1 MRYLD
6 TPVTIVDDG
15 TDRSLSIKFAEP
27 SAGDTEVIS
36 GVLFR
41 TSHDTSEEIQAKFDP
56 TTGCLNLEIPN
67 NLINYTGYAKIV
79 VPKSSFLSEPITVK
93 FDVYSPKDEDGA
105 DRGYTGAD
113 KYLFVRD
120 FHTNGEIYVEVGSDV
135 VNTDFLRSVIDKVI
149 ANTGLTGKDGVEIDT
164 VALKNDILNRVIKSI
179 DTAKIQNDVL
189 TAVNA
194 KVDAIKEEQSKSVQ
208 NQDAKIQAVESKVAG
223 IDVDT
228 IKTNILSEFTTKTEQ
243 IKAEIINAVDI
254 PQLKLDLTGLVET
267 KFTAERQTIVDSVTS
282 AINTKLQ
289 SEEFIN
295 PIVQRAIAGVDTH
308 GYADTV
314 KTELNAKIEEN
325 TTGISGINTKLEG
338 IEQKLSASISDAIL
352 KTLKDTLTSQDI
364 TTILKKDDAYVT
376 TIWNDIKT
384 AGKLDEYLK
393 SSDLRVDEDID
404 GNRVLYKG
412 PNQLI
417 SVRAD
422 IPTGSEISVIR
433 TNIDN
438 LSKRTKNTEDEII
451 NLKSQGV
458 GTGGTATLPE
468 DVVRSDDFS
477 TERDAD
483 GSTLLKVK
491 DQVVVGIPKSINTA
505 EWDNFKYYVTTNTTA
520 INSMTSDINQLKQ
533 STGTP
538 GPQGEQGIQG
548 PPGPPGPK
556 GDRGETGERGPK
568 GEDGQPGPVGP
579 AGPAGPPGEAATI
592 DTTNFATKPELNQVK
607 GDLTGLQSQVSDVDG
622 RVTTLENKPAPTVE
636 IPSEYKKL
644 NDLYAIFP
652 TYENLVTQMT
662 TNIKN
667 QHLALG
673 IDAVVDDKLRNGG
686 DPFVTTSRMTEAIK
700 AVNGGSGS
708 GTTIVAGN
716 DVDTVFGD
724 NYPYDGDNITTL
736 KNIPIGSVYVD
747 RLRKN
752 GALKWIKTQL
762 YAENADRGQARN
774 CWRVLY
780 GDTGNVKLPM
790 TGSPLNGAVLTFR
803 RINSTV
809 ELTWGGLSW
818 GWFGIKR
825 RGAAGYADHPSDRN
839 KFVTIIPQGGLKE
852 GFIPTG
858 SKLGNMTNDK
868 GVPYGTFY
876 VGGITDSRQVRLQFL
891 NDVPTDRDIGDIRFT
906 TMTYTTDDPW
916 PDQITR

>member
-41 TSHDTSEEIQAKFDP
+41 TSHDTSEEIQAKFEP

-79 VPKSSFLSEPITVK
+79 VPKSSFLYEPITVK

-105 DRGYTGAD
+105 DRGYTGTD

-120 FHTNGEIYVEVGSDV
+120 FHTNGDIYVEVGSDV

-179 DTAKIQNDVL
+179 DTNKIQNDVL
-189 TAVNA
+189 TAVTA

-295 PIVQRAIAGVDTH
+295 PIVQRAVAGVDTH

-338 IEQKLSASISDAIL
+338 IEQKLSASISEAIL
-352 KTLKDTLTSQDI
+352 KTLKDTLTSEDI

-376 TIWNDIKT
+376 TIWNDIVT
-384 AGKLDEYLK
+384 AGKMTPYVKNQSLYATFTDNA
-393 SSDLRVDEDID
+393 S
-404 GNRVLYKG
+404 VLYNG
-412 PNQLI
+412 NVELI
-417 SVRAD
+417 RVPGN
-422 IPTGSEISVIR
+422 IPTNSEVTTLRESLIQQADVLAKQAESIK
-433 TNIDN
+433 T
-438 LSKRTKNTEDEII
+438 
-451 NLKSQGV
+451 LKES
-458 GTGGTATLPE
+458 GTGGPGTPGPKGETGERGPKGE
-468 DVVRSDDFS
+468 D
-477 TERDAD
+477 
-483 GSTLLKVK
+483 G
-491 DQVVVGIPKSINTA
+491 Q
-505 EWDNFKYYVTTNTTA
+505 
-520 INSMTSDINQLKQ
+520 
-533 STGTP
+533 P

-556 GDRGETGERGPK
+556 GETGERGPK

-622 RVTTLENKPAPTVE
+622 RVTTLENKTAPTVE

-673 IDAVVDDKLRNGG
+673 IDAVVDDKLHNGG
-686 DPFVTTSRMTEAIK
+686 DPFVTTSRMTEAIN

-752 GALKWIKTQL
+752 GALKWIKTRM
-762 YAENADRGQARN
+762 YAENADRNQARN
-774 CWRVLY
+774 CWQVLF

-790 TGSPLNGAVLTFR
+790 TGSLLNGAVLTFR

>member
-27 SAGDTEVIS
+27 GAGDTEVIS

-41 TSHDTSEEIQAKFDP
+41 TSHDTSEEIQAKFEP

-120 FHTNGEIYVEVGSDV
+120 FHTNGDIYVEVGSDV

-179 DTAKIQNDVL
+179 DTNKIQNDVL
-189 TAVNA
+189 TAVTA

-208 NQDAKIQAVESKVAG
+208 NQDSKIQAVESKVAG

-314 KTELNAKIEEN
+314 KTELTAKIEEN

-338 IEQKLSASISDAIL
+338 IEQKLSASISEAIL
-352 KTLKDTLTSQDI
+352 KILKDTLTSQDI
-364 TTILKKDDAYVT
+364 TTILKKDDTYVT
-376 TIWNDIKT
+376 TIWNDIVT
-384 AGKLDEYLK
+384 AGKMTPYVKNQSLYATFTDNA
-393 SSDLRVDEDID
+393 S
-404 GNRVLYKG
+404 VLYNG
-412 PNQLI
+412 DVELI
-417 SVRAD
+417 RVPGN
-422 IPTGSEISVIR
+422 IPTNSEVTTLRESLIQQADVLAKQAESI
-433 TNIDN
+433 
-438 LSKRTKNTEDEII
+438 KA
-451 NLKSQGV
+451 LKES
-458 GTGGTATLPE
+458 GTGGP
-468 DVVRSDDFS
+468 
-477 TERDAD
+477 
-483 GSTLLKVK
+483 
-491 DQVVVGIPKSINTA
+491 
-505 EWDNFKYYVTTNTTA
+505 
-520 INSMTSDINQLKQ
+520 
-533 STGTP
+533 GTP
-538 GPQGEQGIQG
+538 GP
-548 PPGPPGPK
+548 K
-556 GDRGETGERGPK
+556 GETGERGPK

-607 GDLTGLQSQVSDVDG
+607 SDLTGLQSQVSDVDG

-686 DPFVTTSRMTEAIK
+686 DPFVTRSSMTEAIK
-700 AVNGGSGS
+700 AVNGGSGG

-716 DVDTVFGD
+716 DVDTVFG
-724 NYPYDGDNITTL
+724 NGYPYDGDNINTL
-736 KNIPIGSVYVD
+736 KNIAIGSVYVD

-752 GALKWIKTQL
+752 GALKWIKTQM
-762 YAENADRGQARN
+762 YAENANRDQAKS
-774 CWRVLY
+774 CWRVLF

-803 RINSTV
+803 RVNSTV

-876 VGGITDSRQVRLQFL
+876 VGGVTDSRQVRLQFL

>member
-27 SAGDTEVIS
+27 SLGDTEVVS

-41 TSHDTSEEIQAKFDP
+41 TSHDTSEEIQAKWEP

-67 NLINYTGYAKIV
+67 NLINYSGYAKIV
-79 VPKSSFLSEPITVK
+79 VPKSSFLSDSITIK

-120 FHTNGEIYVEVGSDV
+120 FHTNGDIYVEVGSDV

-149 ANTGLTGKDGVEIDT
+149 AKSGLTGTDGVEIDT
-164 VALKNDILNRVIKSI
+164 VALKNDIFNRVTKSI
-179 DTAKIQNDVL
+179 DINKIQNDVL
-189 TAVNA
+189 TAVTA
-194 KVDAIKEEQSKSVQ
+194 KVDAIKEEQSKSLQ
-208 NQDAKIQAVESKVAG
+208 NQDTKIQAVESKVAG

-228 IKTNILSEFTTKTEQ
+228 IKTQILSDFNTKTEQ

-254 PQLKLDLTGLVET
+254 PQLKLDLTNLVNS
-267 KFTAERQTIVDSVTS
+267 KFTEGKQDIVDSVTS

-289 SEEFIN
+289 SDEFIN
-295 PIVQRAIAGVDTH
+295 PIVQRAVAGVDTH

-314 KTELNAKIEEN
+314 KTELSAKIEEN

-338 IEQKLSASISDAIL
+338 IEQKLSASISEAIL
-352 KTLKDTLTSQDI
+352 KTLKDALTSQDI

-376 TIWNDIKT
+376 TIWDDIVT
-384 AGKLDEYLK
+384 AGKLDKYVK
-393 SSDLRVDEDID
+393 DTDLRIVEDID
-404 GNRVLYKG
+404 G
-412 PNQLI
+412 
-417 SVRAD
+417 
-422 IPTGSEISVIR
+422 
-433 TNIDN
+433 
-438 LSKRTKNTEDEII
+438 
-451 NLKSQGV
+451 
-458 GTGGTATLPE
+458 GGTLYNG
-468 DVVRSDDFS
+468 DNVLF
-477 TERDAD
+477 
-483 GSTLLKVK
+483 K
-491 DQVVVGIPKSINTA
+491 IPKEGPSIS
-505 EWDNFKYYVTTNTTA
+505 EVKQLRDQTNNLVSIVNILENRPA
-520 INSMTSDINQLKQ
+520 GSGE
-533 STGTP
+533 GTP

-556 GDRGETGERGPK
+556 GDKGETGERGPK
-568 GEDGQPGPVGP
+568 GEDGQPGPIGP
-579 AGPAGPPGEAATI
+579 QGPPGESATI

-607 GDLTGLQSQVSDVDG
+607 SDLTGLQSQVGDVNG

-673 IDAVVDDKLRNGG
+673 IDAVVDEKLRNSG

-716 DVDTVFGD
+716 DVDTVFGV

-752 GALKWIKTQL
+752 GALKWIKTQM
-762 YAENADRGQARN
+762 YAENADRNQARN

-780 GDTGNVKLPM
+780 GDTGAVKMPM
-790 TGSPLNGAVLTFR
+790 TGSPINGAVLIFR
-803 RINSTV
+803 RVNSTV

-825 RGAAGYADHPSDRN
+825 RGAAGYADHQSDRN

-876 VGGITDSRQVRLQFL
+876 VGGVTDSRQVRLQFL
-891 NDVPTDRDIGDIRFT
+891 NDVPTDRDIVDIRFT

>member
-41 TSHDTSEEIQAKFDP
+41 TSHDTSEEIQAKFEP

-179 DTAKIQNDVL
+179 DTNNIQNDVL
-189 TAVNA
+189 TAVTA
-194 KVDAIKEEQSKSVQ
+194 KVDAIKEEQSKSMQ

-254 PQLKLDLTGLVET
+254 PQLKLDLTGLVNS
-267 KFTAERQTIVDSVTS
+267 KFTEERQTIVDSVTS

-295 PIVQRAIAGVDTH
+295 PIVQRAVAGVDTH

-338 IEQKLSASISDAIL
+338 IEQKLSASISEAIL
-352 KTLKDTLTSQDI
+352 KTLKDTLTSEDI
-364 TTILKKDDAYVT
+364 TTILKKDDTYVT
-376 TIWNDIKT
+376 TIWNDIVT
-384 AGKLDEYLK
+384 AGKMNPYVKNVSLYATFTDNA
-393 SSDLRVDEDID
+393 S
-404 GNRVLYKG
+404 VLY
-412 PNQLI
+412 NDDVELI
-417 SVRAD
+417 RVPGN
-422 IPTGSEISVIR
+422 IPTNSEVNSLRESLIQQADVLAKQAESIK
-433 TNIDN
+433 T
-438 LSKRTKNTEDEII
+438 
-451 NLKSQGV
+451 LKES
-458 GTGGTATLPE
+458 GTGGPGTPGPKGE
-468 DVVRSDDFS
+468 D
-477 TERDAD
+477 
-483 GSTLLKVK
+483 G
-491 DQVVVGIPKSINTA
+491 Q
-505 EWDNFKYYVTTNTTA
+505 
-520 INSMTSDINQLKQ
+520 
-533 STGTP
+533 P

-556 GDRGETGERGPK
+556 GDKGETGERGPK

-607 GDLTGLQSQVSDVDG
+607 SDLTGLQSQVSDVDG
-622 RVTTLENKPAPTVE
+622 RVTALENKPAPTVE

-686 DPFVTTSRMTEAIK
+686 DPFVTRSSMTEAIK
-700 AVNGGSGS
+700 AVNGGSGG

-716 DVDTVFGD
+716 DVDTVFGND
-724 NYPYDGDNITTL
+724 YPYDGDNITTL
-736 KNIPIGSVYVD
+736 KDIPIGSVYVD

-752 GALKWIKTQL
+752 GALKWIKTQM
-762 YAENADRGQARN
+762 YAENADRNQARN

-790 TGSPLNGAVLTFR
+790 TGSPLNGAILTFR

-825 RGAAGYADHPSDRN
+825 RGSAGYADHPSDRN

-876 VGGITDSRQVRLQFL
+876 VGGVTDSRQVRLQFL

>member
-15 TDRSLSIKFAEP
+15 TDRSLSIKFAEQ

-41 TSHDTSEEIQAKFDP
+41 TSHDTSEEIQAKFEP

-120 FHTNGEIYVEVGSDV
+120 FHTNGDIYVEVGSDV

-149 ANTGLTGKDGVEIDT
+149 AKSGLTGKDGVEIDT

-179 DTAKIQNDVL
+179 DTNKIQNDVL
-189 TAVNA
+189 TAVTA

-208 NQDAKIQAVESKVAG
+208 NQDTKIQAVESKVAG

-314 KTELNAKIEEN
+314 KTELNTKIAEN

-338 IEQKLSASISDAIL
+338 IEQKLSASISEAIL
-352 KTLKDTLTSQDI
+352 KTLKDTLTSEDI

-376 TIWNDIKT
+376 TIWNDIVT
-384 AGKLDEYLK
+384 AGKMNPYVKNQSLYATFTDDA
-393 SSDLRVDEDID
+393 S
-404 GNRVLYKG
+404 VLYNG
-412 PNQLI
+412 DVELI
-417 SVRAD
+417 RVPGN
-422 IPTGSEISVIR
+422 IPTNSEV
-433 TNIDN
+433 
-438 LSKRTKNTEDEII
+438 TKLRESLIQQADVLAKQAESINT
-451 NLKSQGV
+451 LKES
-458 GTGGTATLPE
+458 GTGGPGTPGPKGETGERGPKGE
-468 DVVRSDDFS
+468 DGQPGPQG
-477 TERDAD
+477 E
-483 GSTLLKVK
+483 
-491 DQVVVGIPKSINTA
+491 QGIQGP
-505 EWDNFKYYVTTNTTA
+505 
-520 INSMTSDINQLKQ
+520 
-533 STGTP
+533 P

-556 GDRGETGERGPK
+556 GEDGERGPK

-686 DPFVTTSRMTEAIK
+686 DPFVTRSSMTEAIK
-700 AVNGGSGS
+700 AVNGGSGG

-716 DVDTVFGD
+716 DVDTVFGND
-724 NYPYDGDNITTL
+724 YPYDGDNITTL
-736 KNIPIGSVYVD
+736 KDIPIGSVYVD

-752 GALKWIKTQL
+752 GALKWIKTQM
-762 YAENADRGQARN
+762 YAENADRNQARN

-790 TGSPLNGAVLTFR
+790 TGSPLNGAILTFR

-825 RGAAGYADHPSDRN
+825 KGAAGYADHPSDRN

-876 VGGITDSRQVRLQFL
+876 VGGVTDSRQVRLQFL

>member
-41 TSHDTSEEIQAKFDP
+41 TSHDTSEEIQAKFEP

-120 FHTNGEIYVEVGSDV
+120 FHTNGDIYVEVGSDV

-149 ANTGLTGKDGVEIDT
+149 AKSGLTGKDGVEIDT

-189 TAVNA
+189 TAVTA
-194 KVDAIKEEQSKSVQ
+194 KVDAIKEEQSKSMQ
-208 NQDAKIQAVESKVAG
+208 NQDTKIQAVESKVAG

-314 KTELNAKIEEN
+314 KTELNVKIAEN

-338 IEQKLSASISDAIL
+338 IEQKLSASISDAIM

-364 TTILKKDDAYVT
+364 TTILKKDDTYVT

-384 AGKLDEYLK
+384 AGKLDEFIK
-393 SSDLRVDEDID
+393 DTELRMVDDID
-404 GNRVLYKG
+404 GGGTLYNGANMLLKLPAPG
-412 PNQLI
+412 PSISEVNQLR
-417 SVRAD
+417 SSLEALNGKVGTAEL
-422 IPTGSEISVIR
+422 EI
-433 TNIDN
+433 
-438 LSKRTKNTEDEII
+438 KEI
-451 NLKSQGV
+451 KSR
-458 GTGGTATLPE
+458 GTGGSGTPGPKGE
-468 DVVRSDDFS
+468 D
-477 TERDAD
+477 
-483 GSTLLKVK
+483 G
-491 DQVVVGIPKSINTA
+491 Q
-505 EWDNFKYYVTTNTTA
+505 
-520 INSMTSDINQLKQ
+520 
-533 STGTP
+533 P

-556 GDRGETGERGPK
+556 GDKGETGERGPK

-607 GDLTGLQSQVSDVDG
+607 SDLTGLQSQVSDVDG
-622 RVTTLENKPAPTVE
+622 RVTTLENKPAPTVK

-724 NYPYDGDNITTL
+724 NYPYDGDNINTL

-752 GALKWIKTQL
+752 GALKWIKTQM
-762 YAENADRGQARN
+762 YAENANRDQARN

-876 VGGITDSRQVRLQFL
+876 VGGVTDSRQVRLQFL

>member
-41 TSHDTSEEIQAKFDP
+41 TSHDTSEEIQAKWEP

-67 NLINYTGYAKIV
+67 NLINYSGYAKIV
-79 VPKSSFLSEPITVK
+79 VPKSSFLSDSITIK

-120 FHTNGEIYVEVGSDV
+120 FHTNGDIYVEVGSDV

-149 ANTGLTGKDGVEIDT
+149 AKSGLTGTDGVEIDT

-179 DTAKIQNDVL
+179 DTNKIQNDVL
-189 TAVNA
+189 TAVTA
-194 KVDAIKEEQSKSVQ
+194 KVNAIKEEQSKSVQ
-208 NQDAKIQAVESKVAG
+208 NQDTKIQAVESKVAG

-314 KTELNAKIEEN
+314 KTELNAKIAEN

-338 IEQKLSASISDAIL
+338 IEQKLSASISEAIL

-376 TIWNDIKT
+376 TIWDDIVT
-384 AGKLDEYLK
+384 AGKMTPYVKNQSLYATFTDDA
-393 SSDLRVDEDID
+393 S
-404 GNRVLYKG
+404 VLYNG
-412 PNQLI
+412 NEELI
-417 SVRAD
+417 RVPGN
-422 IPTGSEISVIR
+422 IPTNSEVTTLRESLIQQADVLAKQAESI
-433 TNIDN
+433 
-438 LSKRTKNTEDEII
+438 KA
-451 NLKSQGV
+451 LKEN
-458 GTGGTATLPE
+458 GTGGPGTAGPKGETGERGPKGE
-468 DVVRSDDFS
+468 D
-477 TERDAD
+477 
-483 GSTLLKVK
+483 G
-491 DQVVVGIPKSINTA
+491 Q
-505 EWDNFKYYVTTNTTA
+505 
-520 INSMTSDINQLKQ
+520 
-533 STGTP
+533 P

-556 GDRGETGERGPK
+556 GDKGETGERGPK
-568 GEDGQPGPVGP
+568 GEDGQQGPVGP

-752 GALKWIKTQL
+752 GALKWIKTQM
-762 YAENADRGQARN
+762 YAENADRNQARN

-780 GDTGNVKLPM
+780 GDTGAVKMPM

-803 RINSTV
+803 RVNSTV

-825 RGAAGYADHPSDRN
+825 RGAAGYTDHPSDRN

-876 VGGITDSRQVRLQFL
+876 VGGVTDSRQVRLQFL

>member
-27 SAGDTEVIS
+27 SLGDTEVVS

-41 TSHDTSEEIQAKFDP
+41 TSHDTSEEIQAKWEP

-67 NLINYTGYAKIV
+67 NLINYSGYAKIV
-79 VPKSSFLSEPITVK
+79 VPKSSFLSDSITIK

-120 FHTNGEIYVEVGSDV
+120 FHTNGDIYVEVGSDV
-135 VNTDFLRSVIDKVI
+135 INTDFLRSVIDKVI
-149 ANTGLTGKDGVEIDT
+149 TKSGLTGTDGVEIDT
-164 VALKNDILNRVIKSI
+164 VALKNDIFNRVIKSI
-179 DTAKIQNDVL
+179 DTNKIQNDVL
-189 TAVNA
+189 TAVTA

-208 NQDAKIQAVESKVAG
+208 NQDAKIQAVESKVGG

-314 KTELNAKIEEN
+314 KTELSAKIEEN

-338 IEQKLSASISDAIL
+338 IEQKLSASISEAIL
-352 KTLKDTLTSQDI
+352 KTLKDQLTSQDI

-376 TIWNDIKT
+376 TIWNDIVT
-384 AGKLDEYLK
+384 AGKLGVYLK
-393 SSDLRVDEDID
+393 DSDLRVDEDID

-412 PNQLI
+412 HNELI
-417 SVRAD
+417 SVRVNTPTASEVSAIRND
-422 IPTGSEISVIR
+422 ISNLISR
-433 TNIDN
+433 TSNIEVKI
-438 LSKRTKNTEDEII
+438 SKIEQ
-451 NLKSQGV
+451 QGV
-458 GTGGTATLPE
+458 G
-468 DVVRSDDFS
+468 
-477 TERDAD
+477 
-483 GSTLLKVK
+483 
-491 DQVVVGIPKSINTA
+491 
-505 EWDNFKYYVTTNTTA
+505 
-520 INSMTSDINQLKQ
+520 
-533 STGTP
+533 
-538 GPQGEQGIQG
+538 GEGA
-548 PPGPPGPK
+548 PGPK
-556 GDRGETGERGPK
+556 GDKGETGERGPK

-579 AGPAGPPGEAATI
+579 QGPPGESATI

-607 GDLTGLQSQVSDVDG
+607 SDLTGLQSQVSDVNG

-673 IDAVVDDKLRNGG
+673 IDAVVDEKLRNGG

-708 GTTIVAGN
+708 GTTIVSGN

-747 RLRKN
+747 RLCKN
-752 GALKWIKTQL
+752 GALKWIKTQM
-762 YAENADRGQARN
+762 YAENADRNRARN

-780 GDTGNVKLPM
+780 GDTGAVKMPM
-790 TGSPLNGAVLTFR
+790 TDSPINGAVLTFR
-803 RINSTV
+803 RVNSIV

-825 RGAAGYADHPSDRN
+825 RGSAGYADHPSDRN

-876 VGGITDSRQVRLQFL
+876 VGGITDLRQVRLQFL

>member
-27 SAGDTEVIS
+27 GAGDTEVIS

-41 TSHDTSEEIQAKFDP
+41 TSHDTSEEIQAKFEP

-120 FHTNGEIYVEVGSDV
+120 FHTNGDIYVEVGSDV

-149 ANTGLTGKDGVEIDT
+149 AKSGLSDKDGVEIDT
-164 VALKNDILNRVIKSI
+164 VALKNDIFNRVIKSI
-179 DTAKIQNDVL
+179 DTAKIQSDVL
-189 TAVNA
+189 TAVTA
-194 KVDAIKEEQSKSVQ
+194 KIDKIQEEQSKSMQ
-208 NQDAKIQAVESKVAG
+208 NQDSKIQAVESKVAG

-282 AINTKLQ
+282 TINTKLQ

-314 KTELNAKIEEN
+314 KSELTTKIETNESN
-325 TTGISGINTKLEG
+325 IAGINTKLEG
-338 IEQKLSASISDAIL
+338 IERKLSASISEAIL
-352 KTLKDTLTSQDI
+352 KTLKDQLTSQDI
-364 TTILKKDDAYVT
+364 TTILKKDDSYVT
-376 TIWNDIKT
+376 TIWEDIKT
-384 AGKLDEYLK
+384 AGKLDEFVK
-393 SSDLRVDEDID
+393 DADFRVIDDID
-404 GNRVLYKG
+404 GGTTLYNGANVLLKLPAPG
-412 PNQLI
+412 PSVSEVNQLR
-417 SVRAD
+417 SSLGLLEGKVGTAKL
-422 IPTGSEISVIR
+422 EI
-433 TNIDN
+433 
-438 LSKRTKNTEDEII
+438 EEI
-451 NLKSQGV
+451 KKQGV
-458 GTGGTATLPE
+458 GGSGTPGPKGE
-468 DVVRSDDFS
+468 D
-477 TERDAD
+477 
-483 GSTLLKVK
+483 G
-491 DQVVVGIPKSINTA
+491 Q
-505 EWDNFKYYVTTNTTA
+505 
-520 INSMTSDINQLKQ
+520 
-533 STGTP
+533 P

-556 GDRGETGERGPK
+556 GDKGEPGERGPK

-579 AGPAGPPGEAATI
+579 AGPAGPPGESTTI

-607 GDLTGLQSQVSDVDG
+607 SDVAGIQSQVSDVDG
-622 RVTTLENKPAPTVE
+622 RVTTLENKPAPTLE

-736 KNIPIGSVYVD
+736 KDIPIGSVYVD

-752 GALKWIKTQL
+752 GALKWIKTQM
-762 YAENADRGQARN
+762 YAENADRNQARN
-774 CWRVLY
+774 CWSVLY
-780 GDTGNVKLPM
+780 GDTGAVKMPM

-803 RINSTV
+803 RVNSTV

-825 RGAAGYADHPSDRN
+825 RGSAGYADHPSDRN
-839 KFVTIIPQGGLKE
+839 KFVTIIPQGGLKD
-852 GFIPTG
+852 GFVPTG

-876 VGGITDSRQVRLQFL
+876 VGGVTDSRQVRLQFL

>member
-41 TSHDTSEEIQAKFDP
+41 TSHDTSEEIQAKFEP

-79 VPKSSFLSEPITVK
+79 VPKSSFLSEPIAVK

-164 VALKNDILNRVIKSI
+164 VALKNDIFNRVINSI
-179 DTAKIQNDVL
+179 DTNKIQNDVL
-189 TAVNA
+189 TAVTA

-208 NQDAKIQAVESKVAG
+208 NQDTKIQAVESKVAG

-295 PIVQRAIAGVDTH
+295 PIVQRSVAGVDTH

-314 KTELNAKIEEN
+314 KTELSAKIEEN
-325 TTGISGINTKLEG
+325 TTGISVINTKLEG
-338 IEQKLSASISDAIL
+338 IEQKLSASISEAIL

-376 TIWNDIKT
+376 TIWNDIVT
-384 AGKLDEYLK
+384 AGKLDVYLK
-393 SSDLRVDEDID
+393 DSDLRVDEDID

-412 PNQLI
+412 HNELI
-417 SVRAD
+417 SVKVNTPTASEVGAIRND
-422 IPTGSEISVIR
+422 IANLTSRTRNIEVKISKI
-433 TNIDN
+433 
-438 LSKRTKNTEDEII
+438 EQ
-451 NLKSQGV
+451 QGV
-458 GTGGTATLPE
+458 GGEGA
-468 DVVRSDDFS
+468 
-477 TERDAD
+477 
-483 GSTLLKVK
+483 
-491 DQVVVGIPKSINTA
+491 
-505 EWDNFKYYVTTNTTA
+505 
-520 INSMTSDINQLKQ
+520 
-533 STGTP
+533 P
-538 GPQGEQGIQG
+538 GPKGDKGEDGQPGPQGIQG
-548 PPGPPGPK
+548 PPGPK
-556 GDRGETGERGPK
+556 GDKGETGERGPK

-579 AGPAGPPGEAATI
+579 QGPPGESSTI

-607 GDLTGLQSQVSDVDG
+607 SDLTGLQSQVSDVNG

-673 IDAVVDDKLRNGG
+673 IDAVVDEKLRNGG
-686 DPFVTTSRMTEAIK
+686 DPFVTTSRITEAIK

-752 GALKWIKTQL
+752 GALKWIKTQM
-762 YAENADRGQARN
+762 YAENADRNQARN

-780 GDTGNVKLPM
+780 GDTGAVKMPM
-790 TGSPLNGAVLTFR
+790 TGSPINGAVLTFR
-803 RINSTV
+803 RVNFTV

-868 GVPYGTFY
+868 GIPYGTFY
-876 VGGITDSRQVRLQFL
+876 VGGVTDSRQVRLQFL

>member
-41 TSHDTSEEIQAKFDP
+41 TSHDTSDEIQAKFDP

-120 FHTNGEIYVEVGSDV
+120 FHTNGDIYVEVGSDV

-164 VALKNDILNRVIKSI
+164 VALKNDIFNRVIKSI
-179 DTAKIQNDVL
+179 DTNKIQNDVL
-189 TAVNA
+189 TAVTA

-338 IEQKLSASISDAIL
+338 IEQKLSASISEAIL
-352 KTLKDTLTSQDI
+352 KTLKDTLTSEDI

-376 TIWNDIKT
+376 TLWNDIKT
-384 AGKLDEYLK
+384 AGKLNDLLK
-393 SSDLRVDEDID
+393 DSDLRVDEDID

-412 PNQLI
+412 PNRLI
-417 SVRAD
+417 SVRTD
-422 IPTGSEISVIR
+422 TPTASEVNAIR
-433 TNIDN
+433 TSING
-438 LSKRTKNTEDEII
+438 LVSRARTIETTIKT
-451 NLKSQGV
+451 LKEQGV
-458 GTGGTATLPE
+458 GGSGTPGPKGE
-468 DVVRSDDFS
+468 D
-477 TERDAD
+477 
-483 GSTLLKVK
+483 G
-491 DQVVVGIPKSINTA
+491 Q
-505 EWDNFKYYVTTNTTA
+505 
-520 INSMTSDINQLKQ
+520 
-533 STGTP
+533 P

-724 NYPYDGDNITTL
+724 NYPYDGDNIATL
-736 KNIPIGSVYVD
+736 KDIPIGSVYVD

-752 GALKWIKTQL
+752 GALKWIKTQM
-762 YAENADRGQARN
+762 YAENANRDQAKS

-876 VGGITDSRQVRLQFL
+876 VGGVTDSRQVRLQFL

-916 PDQITR
+916 PDNIRF

>member
-149 ANTGLTGKDGVEIDT
+149 AKSGLTGKDGVEIDT

-179 DTAKIQNDVL
+179 DTNKIQNDVL
-189 TAVNA
+189 TAVTA

-208 NQDAKIQAVESKVAG
+208 NQDTKIQAIESKVAG

-282 AINTKLQ
+282 AINAKLQ

-314 KTELNAKIEEN
+314 KTELTAKIEEN

-338 IEQKLSASISDAIL
+338 IEQKLSASISEAIL

-364 TTILKKDDAYVT
+364 TTILKKDDSYVT

-384 AGKLDEYLK
+384 AGKLDDFLK
-393 SSDLRVDEDID
+393 NSDLRVDVDID
-404 GNRVLYKG
+404 GNRALYKG

-422 IPTGSEISVIR
+422 TPTASEVMIIRNDVTGLKSRTDGVESEIS
-433 TNIDN
+433 
-438 LSKRTKNTEDEII
+438 
-451 NLKSQGV
+451 NLKAN
-458 GTGGTATLPE
+458 GG
-468 DVVRSDDFS
+468 
-477 TERDAD
+477 
-483 GSTLLKVK
+483 GS
-491 DQVVVGIPKSINTA
+491 GA
-505 EWDNFKYYVTTNTTA
+505 
-520 INSMTSDINQLKQ
+520 
-533 STGTP
+533 P

-568 GEDGQPGPVGP
+568 GEDGQQGPVGP

-607 GDLTGLQSQVSDVDG
+607 SDLTGLQSQVSDVDG

-686 DPFVTTSRMTEAIK
+686 DPFVTRSSMTEAIK
-700 AVNGGSGS
+700 AVNGGSGG

-716 DVDTVFGD
+716 DVDTVFGND
-724 NYPYDGDNITTL
+724 YPYDGDNITTL
-736 KNIPIGSVYVD
+736 KDIPIGSVYVD

-752 GALKWIKTQL
+752 GALKWIKTQM
-762 YAENADRGQARN
+762 YTENADRNQAKN

-780 GDTGNVKLPM
+780 GDTENVKLPM

-825 RGAAGYADHPSDRN
+825 RGSAGYADHPSDRN

-876 VGGITDSRQVRLQFL
+876 VGGVTDSRQVRLQFL

-906 TMTYTTDDPW
+906 TMTYITNDPW

>member
-27 SAGDTEVIS
+27 SSGDTEVIS

-41 TSHDTSEEIQAKFDP
+41 TSHDTSEEIQAKFEP

-164 VALKNDILNRVIKSI
+164 VALKNDIFNRVIKSI
-179 DTAKIQNDVL
+179 DTNKIQNDVL
-189 TAVNA
+189 TAVTA

-289 SEEFIN
+289 SEEFID

-314 KTELNAKIEEN
+314 KTELTSKIEEN
-325 TTGISGINTKLEG
+325 TTGISGINAKLEG
-338 IEQKLSASISDAIL
+338 IEQKLSASISEAIL

-384 AGKLDEYLK
+384 AGKLDGFLK
-393 SSDLRVDEDID
+393 DSDLRVDEDID

-417 SVRAD
+417 SVRKD
-422 IPTGSEISVIR
+422 TPTASEISVIR
-433 TNIDN
+433 KDISTFTARVSSVEAMF
-438 LSKRTKNTEDEII
+438 SKIRSNAGTPGPKGETGERGPKGEDG
-451 NLKSQGV
+451 Q
-458 GTGGTATLPE
+458 
-468 DVVRSDDFS
+468 
-477 TERDAD
+477 
-483 GSTLLKVK
+483 
-491 DQVVVGIPKSINTA
+491 
-505 EWDNFKYYVTTNTTA
+505 
-520 INSMTSDINQLKQ
+520 
-533 STGTP
+533 P

-556 GDRGETGERGPK
+556 GDKGETGERGPK

-579 AGPAGPPGEAATI
+579 AGPAGPPGESATI

-607 GDLTGLQSQVSDVDG
+607 GDLTGLKSQVSDVDG

-686 DPFVTTSRMTEAIK
+686 DPFVTRSSMTEAIK
-700 AVNGGSGS
+700 AVNGGSGG

-716 DVDTVFGD
+716 DVDTVFGND
-724 NYPYDGDNITTL
+724 YPYDGDNITTL
-736 KNIPIGSVYVD
+736 KDIPIGSVYVD

-752 GALKWIKTQL
+752 GALKWIKTQM
-762 YAENADRGQARN
+762 YAENADRNQARN

-790 TGSPLNGAVLTFR
+790 TGSPLNGAILTFR

-868 GVPYGTFY
+868 GIPYGTFY

>member
-15 TDRSLSIKFAEP
+15 SDRSLSIKFAEP

-41 TSHDTSEEIQAKFDP
+41 TSHDTSEEIQAKFEP

-120 FHTNGEIYVEVGSDV
+120 FHTNGDIYVEVGSDV

-179 DTAKIQNDVL
+179 DTNKIQNDVL
-189 TAVNA
+189 TAVTA
-194 KVDAIKEEQSKSVQ
+194 KIDKIQEEQSKSMQ
-208 NQDAKIQAVESKVAG
+208 NQDSKIQAVESKVAG

-228 IKTNILSEFTTKTEQ
+228 IKTNILSEFNTKTEQ
-243 IKAEIINAVDI
+243 IKAEIVNAVDI
-254 PQLKLDLTGLVET
+254 PQLKLDLTALVNS
-267 KFTAERQTIVDSVTS
+267 KFTEEKQAIVDSVTS
-282 AINTKLQ
+282 TINEKLQ
-289 SEEFIN
+289 SNEFID

-314 KTELNAKIEEN
+314 KSELTTKIETNESN
-325 TTGISGINTKLEG
+325 IAGINTKLEG
-338 IEQKLSASISDAIL
+338 IEQKLSASISEAIL
-352 KTLKDTLTSQDI
+352 KTLKDQLTSQDI
-364 TTILKKDDAYVT
+364 TTILKKDDSYVT
-376 TIWNDIKT
+376 TIWEDIKT
-384 AGKLDEYLK
+384 AGKLDGFLK
-393 SSDLRVDEDID
+393 DSDLRVEEDID
-404 GNRVLYKG
+404 GNKVLYKG
-412 PNQLI
+412 HNQLI
-417 SVRAD
+417 SVRTD
-422 IPTGSEISVIR
+422 TPTASEVGVIR
-433 TNIDN
+433 NDVTG
-438 LSKRTKNTEDEII
+438 LQSRTASVESAIS
-451 NLKSQGV
+451 NLKAN
-458 GTGGTATLPE
+458 GG
-468 DVVRSDDFS
+468 
-477 TERDAD
+477 
-483 GSTLLKVK
+483 GS
-491 DQVVVGIPKSINTA
+491 
-505 EWDNFKYYVTTNTTA
+505 
-520 INSMTSDINQLKQ
+520 
-533 STGTP
+533 GTP

-556 GDRGETGERGPK
+556 GDKGEPGERGPK

-579 AGPAGPPGEAATI
+579 AGPAGPPGESPTI

-607 GDLTGLQSQVSDVDG
+607 SDITGLQSQVSDVDG

-652 TYENLVTQMT
+652 TYENLLTQMT

-700 AVNGGSGS
+700 AVNGGSGG

-716 DVDTVFGD
+716 DVDTVFG
-724 NYPYDGDNITTL
+724 NGYPYDGDNITTL
-736 KNIPIGSVYVD
+736 RNIPIGSVYVD

-752 GALKWIKTQL
+752 GALKWIKTQM
-762 YAENADRGQARN
+762 YAENADRNQARS
-774 CWRVLY
+774 CWGVLY

-858 SKLGNMTNDK
+858 SKLGSMTNDK

-876 VGGITDSRQVRLQFL
+876 VGGVADSRQVRLQFL

>member
-120 FHTNGEIYVEVGSDV
+120 FHTNGDIYVEVGSDV

-164 VALKNDILNRVIKSI
+164 VSLKNDILNRVIKSI
-179 DTAKIQNDVL
+179 DTNKIQNDVL
-189 TAVNA
+189 TAVTA

-338 IEQKLSASISDAIL
+338 IEQKLSASISEAIL

-364 TTILKKDDAYVT
+364 TTILKKDDTYVT

-384 AGKLDEYLK
+384 AGKLDNYLK
-393 SSDLRVDEDID
+393 NSDLRVDEDID
-404 GNRVLYKG
+404 GNKVLQVAGSAIVRLPKEGPSISEVNQIRESVHTITSRVETLEGRPADSGQGTPGPKG
-412 PNQLI
+412 
-417 SVRAD
+417 
-422 IPTGSEISVIR
+422 
-433 TNIDN
+433 
-438 LSKRTKNTEDEII
+438 EDG
-451 NLKSQGV
+451 Q
-458 GTGGTATLPE
+458 
-468 DVVRSDDFS
+468 
-477 TERDAD
+477 
-483 GSTLLKVK
+483 
-491 DQVVVGIPKSINTA
+491 
-505 EWDNFKYYVTTNTTA
+505 
-520 INSMTSDINQLKQ
+520 
-533 STGTP
+533 P

-548 PPGPPGPK
+548 PPGPPGPPGPK
-556 GDRGETGERGPK
+556 GDKGETGERGPK

-686 DPFVTTSRMTEAIK
+686 DPFVTRSSMTEAIK
-700 AVNGGSGS
+700 VVNGGSGG

-724 NYPYDGDNITTL
+724 GYPYDGDNINTL
-736 KNIPIGSVYVD
+736 KNIAIGSVYVD

-752 GALKWIKTQL
+752 GALKWIKTQM
-762 YAENADRGQARN
+762 YAENANRDQAKN

-916 PDQITR
+916 PDNIRF

>member
-15 TDRSLSIKFAEP
+15 TDRGLSIKFAEP

-41 TSHDTSEEIQAKFDP
+41 TSHDTSEEIQAKFEP

-120 FHTNGEIYVEVGSDV
+120 FHTNGDIYVEVGSDV

-179 DTAKIQNDVL
+179 DTNKIQNDVL
-189 TAVNA
+189 TAVTA
-194 KVDAIKEEQSKSVQ
+194 KVDAIKEEQSKSMQ
-208 NQDAKIQAVESKVAG
+208 NQDSKIQAVESKVAG

-228 IKTNILSEFTTKTEQ
+228 IKTNILSEFNTKTEQ
-243 IKAEIINAVDI
+243 IKAEIVNAVDI
-254 PQLKLDLTGLVET
+254 PQLKLDLTALVNT
-267 KFTAERQTIVDSVTS
+267 KFTEEKQAIVDSVTS

-289 SEEFIN
+289 SKEFIN

-314 KTELNAKIEEN
+314 KTELSAKIEEN
-325 TTGISGINTKLEG
+325 TSGISGINTKLEG
-338 IEQKLSASISDAIL
+338 IEQKLSASISEAIL
-352 KTLKDTLTSQDI
+352 KTLKDQLTSQDI
-364 TTILKKDDAYVT
+364 TTILKKDDSYVT
-376 TIWNDIKT
+376 TIWDDIKT
-384 AGKLDEYLK
+384 AGKLDGFLK
-393 SSDLRVDEDID
+393 DSDLRVDEDID
-404 GNRVLYKG
+404 GNKVLYKG
-412 PNQLI
+412 YNPLI
-417 SVRAD
+417 SVRTD
-422 IPTGSEISVIR
+422 TPTASEVGVIRTDVAGLKGRATNVESEIS
-433 TNIDN
+433 
-438 LSKRTKNTEDEII
+438 K
-451 NLKSQGV
+451 LKAQGV
-458 GTGGTATLPE
+458 GGSGTPGPKGE
-468 DVVRSDDFS
+468 D
-477 TERDAD
+477 
-483 GSTLLKVK
+483 G
-491 DQVVVGIPKSINTA
+491 Q
-505 EWDNFKYYVTTNTTA
+505 
-520 INSMTSDINQLKQ
+520 
-533 STGTP
+533 P

-556 GDRGETGERGPK
+556 GDKGETGERGPK

-579 AGPAGPPGEAATI
+579 QGPAGPPGESPTI

-736 KNIPIGSVYVD
+736 KDIPIGSVYVD

-752 GALKWIKTQL
+752 GALKWIKTQM
-762 YAENADRGQARN
+762 YAENADRNQARN

-780 GDTGNVKLPM
+780 GDTGAVKMPM

-803 RINSTV
+803 RVNSTV

-839 KFVTIIPQGGLKE
+839 KFVTIIPQGGLKD

-876 VGGITDSRQVRLQFL
+876 VGGVTDSRQVRLQFL

>member
-41 TSHDTSEEIQAKFDP
+41 TSHDTSEEIQAKFEP

-149 ANTGLTGKDGVEIDT
+149 AKSGLTGKDGVEIDT

-189 TAVNA
+189 KAVTA
-194 KVDAIKEEQSKSVQ
+194 KVDSIKEEQSKSVQ

-254 PQLKLDLTGLVET
+254 PQIKLDLTGLVET

-338 IEQKLSASISDAIL
+338 IEQKLSASISEVIL

-376 TIWNDIKT
+376 TIWNDIVT
-384 AGKLDEYLK
+384 AGKLEEYVK
-393 SSDLRVDEDID
+393 DTDLHIVEDID
-404 GNRVLYKG
+404 GGGSLHNGNNVLFRIPKEG
-412 PNQLI
+412 PSISEVNQLRD
-417 SVRAD
+417 SVNRLKTRA
-422 IPTGSEISVIR
+422 SELE
-433 TNIDN
+433 IDVN
-438 LSKRTKNTEDEII
+438 
-451 NLKSQGV
+451 NLKQS
-458 GTGGTATLPE
+458 GTGG
-468 DVVRSDDFS
+468 
-477 TERDAD
+477 
-483 GSTLLKVK
+483 
-491 DQVVVGIPKSINTA
+491 Q
-505 EWDNFKYYVTTNTTA
+505 
-520 INSMTSDINQLKQ
+520 
-533 STGTP
+533 GTP
-538 GPQGEQGIQG
+538 GP
-548 PPGPPGPK
+548 K
-556 GDRGETGERGPK
+556 GETGERGPK
-568 GEDGQPGPVGP
+568 GEDGQPGPQGIQGPPGPKGDKGETGERGPKGEDGQQGPVGP

-592 DTTNFATKPELNQVK
+592 DTTNFVTKPELNQVK
-607 GDLTGLQSQVSDVDG
+607 GDLTGLQSQVSDVDS

-716 DVDTVFGD
+716 DVDTVFGY
-724 NYPYDGDNITTL
+724 NYPYDGDNVTTL

-752 GALKWIKTQL
+752 GALKWIKTQM
-762 YAENADRGQARN
+762 YAENADRNQARN
-774 CWRVLY
+774 CWCVLY
-780 GDTGNVKLPM
+780 GDTGAVKMPM
-790 TGSPLNGAVLTFR
+790 TGSPLNGAELTFR
-803 RINSTV
+803 RVNSTV

-876 VGGITDSRQVRLQFL
+876 VGGVTDSRQVRLQFM

>member
-41 TSHDTSEEIQAKFDP
+41 TSHDTSEEIQAKFEP
-56 TTGCLNLEIPN
+56 TTGCLNLEISN

-120 FHTNGEIYVEVGSDV
+120 FHTNGDIYVEVGSDV

-149 ANTGLTGKDGVEIDT
+149 ANTGLSDKDGVEIDT

-189 TAVNA
+189 TAVTA
-194 KVDAIKEEQSKSVQ
+194 KIDKIQEEQSKSMQ
-208 NQDAKIQAVESKVAG
+208 NQDSKIQAVESKVAG

-243 IKAEIINAVDI
+243 IKAEIVNAVDI
-254 PQLKLDLTGLVET
+254 PQLKLDLTALVNS
-267 KFTAERQTIVDSVTS
+267 KFTEEKQAIVDSVTS
-282 AINTKLQ
+282 TINEKLQ
-289 SEEFIN
+289 SNEFID

-314 KTELNAKIEEN
+314 KMELNAKIEEN

-338 IEQKLSASISDAIL
+338 IEQKLSASISEAIL
-352 KTLKDTLTSQDI
+352 KTLKDQLTSQDI
-364 TTILKKDDAYVT
+364 TTILKKDDSYVT
-376 TIWNDIKT
+376 TIWEDIKT
-384 AGKLDEYLK
+384 AGKLDEFVK
-393 SSDLRVDEDID
+393 DVDLRVIDDID
-404 GNRVLYKG
+404 GGTTLYNGANVVLRLPAPG
-412 PNQLI
+412 PSISEVNQLRSTLGLLEGKI
-417 SVRAD
+417 GTANL
-422 IPTGSEISVIR
+422 EI
-433 TNIDN
+433 
-438 LSKRTKNTEDEII
+438 KEI
-451 NLKSQGV
+451 KKQGV
-458 GTGGTATLPE
+458 GGSGTPGPKGE
-468 DVVRSDDFS
+468 D
-477 TERDAD
+477 
-483 GSTLLKVK
+483 G
-491 DQVVVGIPKSINTA
+491 Q
-505 EWDNFKYYVTTNTTA
+505 
-520 INSMTSDINQLKQ
+520 
-533 STGTP
+533 P

-556 GDRGETGERGPK
+556 GDKGEPGERGPK

-579 AGPAGPPGEAATI
+579 AGPAGPPGESATI

-652 TYENLVTQMT
+652 TYENLLTQMT

-667 QHLALG
+667 QHLDLG

-700 AVNGGSGS
+700 AVNGGSGG

-724 NYPYDGDNITTL
+724 NYPYDGDNIATL

-752 GALKWIKTQL
+752 GALKWIKTQM
-762 YAENADRGQARN
+762 YAENADRNQARS
-774 CWRVLY
+774 CWGVLY

-839 KFVTIIPQGGLKE
+839 KFVTIIPQGGLKD

-876 VGGITDSRQVRLQFL
+876 VGGVSDSRQVRLQFL

>member
-27 SAGDTEVIS
+27 GAGDTEVIS

-41 TSHDTSEEIQAKFDP
+41 TSHDTSEEIQAKFEP

-120 FHTNGEIYVEVGSDV
+120 FHTNGDIYVEVGSDV

-149 ANTGLTGKDGVEIDT
+149 AKSGLSDKDGVEIDT
-164 VALKNDILNRVIKSI
+164 VALKNDIFNRVIKSI
-179 DTAKIQNDVL
+179 DTAKIQSDVL
-189 TAVNA
+189 TAVTA
-194 KVDAIKEEQSKSVQ
+194 KIDKIQEEQSKSVQ
-208 NQDAKIQAVESKVAG
+208 NQDSKIQAVESKVAG

-228 IKTNILSEFTTKTEQ
+228 IKTNILSEFNTKTEQ
-243 IKAEIINAVDI
+243 IKAEIVNAVDI

-314 KTELNAKIEEN
+314 KTELSAKIEEN

-338 IEQKLSASISDAIL
+338 IEQKLSASISEAIL
-352 KTLKDTLTSQDI
+352 KTLKDQLTSQDI
-364 TTILKKDDAYVT
+364 TTILKKDDSYVT
-376 TIWNDIKT
+376 TIWDDIKT
-384 AGKLDEYLK
+384 AGKLDEFVK
-393 SSDLRVDEDID
+393 DVDFRVIDDID
-404 GNRVLYKG
+404 GGTTLYNGANVVLRLPAPG
-412 PNQLI
+412 PSVSEVNQLRSTLGLLEGKI
-417 SVRAD
+417 GTAKL
-422 IPTGSEISVIR
+422 EI
-433 TNIDN
+433 
-438 LSKRTKNTEDEII
+438 EEI
-451 NLKSQGV
+451 KKQGV
-458 GTGGTATLPE
+458 GGSSTPGPKGE
-468 DVVRSDDFS
+468 D
-477 TERDAD
+477 
-483 GSTLLKVK
+483 G
-491 DQVVVGIPKSINTA
+491 Q
-505 EWDNFKYYVTTNTTA
+505 
-520 INSMTSDINQLKQ
+520 
-533 STGTP
+533 P

-556 GDRGETGERGPK
+556 GDKGEPGERGPK

-579 AGPAGPPGEAATI
+579 AGPAGPPGESATI

-652 TYENLVTQMT
+652 TYENLLTQMT

-736 KNIPIGSVYVD
+736 KDIPIGSVYVD

-752 GALKWIKTQL
+752 GALKWIKTQM
-762 YAENADRGQARN
+762 YAENADRNQARN

-780 GDTGNVKLPM
+780 GDTGAVKMPM

-803 RINSTV
+803 RVNSTV

-839 KFVTIIPQGGLKE
+839 KFVTIIPQGGLKD
-852 GFIPTG
+852 GFVPTG

-876 VGGITDSRQVRLQFL
+876 VGGVTDSRQVRLQFL

>member
-27 SAGDTEVIS
+27 GAGDTEVIS

-41 TSHDTSEEIQAKFDP
+41 TSHDTSEEIQAKWEP

-120 FHTNGEIYVEVGSDV
+120 FHTNGDIYVEVGSDV

-149 ANTGLTGKDGVEIDT
+149 AKSGLTGKDGVEIDT
-164 VALKNDILNRVIKSI
+164 VALKNDIFNRVIKSI

-189 TAVNA
+189 TAVTA

-208 NQDAKIQAVESKVAG
+208 NQDTKIQAVESKVAG

-314 KTELNAKIEEN
+314 KTELSAKIEEN
-325 TTGISGINTKLEG
+325 TTGISVINTKLEG
-338 IEQKLSASISDAIL
+338 IEHKLSASISEAIL
-352 KTLKDTLTSQDI
+352 KTLKDTLTSEDI
-364 TTILKKDDAYVT
+364 ATILKKDDAYVT
-376 TIWNDIKT
+376 TIWNDIVT
-384 AGKLDEYLK
+384 AGKLDHYLK
-393 SSDLRVDEDID
+393 DSDLRVDEDID

-412 PNQLI
+412 HNQLI
-417 SVRAD
+417 SVKVD
-422 IPTGSEISVIR
+422 TPTASEVGVIR
-433 TNIDN
+433 NDITNLTSRTSNIEVKI
-438 LSKRTKNTEDEII
+438 SKIEQ
-451 NLKSQGV
+451 QGV
-458 GTGGTATLPE
+458 GGE
-468 DVVRSDDFS
+468 
-477 TERDAD
+477 
-483 GSTLLKVK
+483 
-491 DQVVVGIPKSINTA
+491 
-505 EWDNFKYYVTTNTTA
+505 
-520 INSMTSDINQLKQ
+520 
-533 STGTP
+533 GTP
-538 GPQGEQGIQG
+538 GPKGDKGEDGQPGPQGIQG
-548 PPGPPGPK
+548 PPGPK
-556 GDRGETGERGPK
+556 GDKGETGERGPK

-579 AGPAGPPGEAATI
+579 QGPPGESATI

-607 GDLTGLQSQVSDVDG
+607 SDLTGLQSQVSDVND

-673 IDAVVDDKLRNGG
+673 IDAVVDEKLRNGG

-747 RLRKN
+747 RLSKN
-752 GALKWIKTQL
+752 GALKWIKTQM
-762 YAENADRGQARN
+762 YAENADRNQARN

-780 GDTGNVKLPM
+780 GDTGAVKMPM

-803 RINSTV
+803 RVNSTV

-825 RGAAGYADHPSDRN
+825 RGSAGYTDHPSDRN
-839 KFVTIIPQGGLKE
+839 KFVTIIPQGGLKD
-852 GFIPTG
+852 GFVPTG

-876 VGGITDSRQVRLQFL
+876 VGGVTDSRQVRLQFL

>member
-27 SAGDTEVIS
+27 SLGDTEVVS

-41 TSHDTSEEIQAKFDP
+41 TSHDTSEEIQAKWEP

-67 NLINYTGYAKIV
+67 NLINYSGYAKIV
-79 VPKSSFLSEPITVK
+79 VPKSSFLSDSITIK

-120 FHTNGEIYVEVGSDV
+120 FHTNGDIYVEVGSDV

-149 ANTGLTGKDGVEIDT
+149 AKSGLTGTDGVEIDT
-164 VALKNDILNRVIKSI
+164 VALKNDIFNRVTKSI
-179 DTAKIQNDVL
+179 DTNKMKADIQAAL
-189 TAVNA
+189 TQTLNTAL
-194 KVDAIKEEQSKSVQ
+194 EEQSKSLQ
-208 NQDAKIQAVESKVAG
+208 NQDTKIQAVESKVAG

-228 IKTNILSEFTTKTEQ
+228 IKTQILSDFNTKTEQ
-243 IKAEIINAVDI
+243 IKAEIVNAVDI
-254 PQLKLDLTGLVET
+254 PQLKLDLTSLVET

-314 KTELNAKIEEN
+314 KSELTTKIESNEA
-325 TTGISGINTKLEG
+325 GISGINTKLEG
-338 IEQKLSASISDAIL
+338 IEQKLTASISNAII
-352 KTLKDTLTSQDI
+352 KTLKDELTSQDI
-364 TTILKKDDAYVT
+364 VTILKKDSAYVDSL
-376 TIWNDIKT
+376 WNDIVT
-384 AGKLDEYLK
+384 AGKLNNYLK
-393 SSDLRVDEDID
+393 NSDLRVDDDID
-404 GNRVLYKG
+404 GNKMLQVAGVTLVKLPKDGPSISEVNQIRESVNTITSRVRTLEERPAGSGQGTPGPKG
-412 PNQLI
+412 
-417 SVRAD
+417 D
-422 IPTGSEISVIR
+422 KG
-433 TNIDN
+433 
-438 LSKRTKNTEDEII
+438 EDG
-451 NLKSQGV
+451 Q
-458 GTGGTATLPE
+458 
-468 DVVRSDDFS
+468 
-477 TERDAD
+477 
-483 GSTLLKVK
+483 
-491 DQVVVGIPKSINTA
+491 
-505 EWDNFKYYVTTNTTA
+505 
-520 INSMTSDINQLKQ
+520 
-533 STGTP
+533 P

-556 GDRGETGERGPK
+556 GDKGETGERGPK

-622 RVTTLENKPAPTVE
+622 RVTTLENRPAPTVE

-708 GTTIVAGN
+708 GTTIIAGN

-752 GALKWIKTQL
+752 GALKWIKTQM
-762 YAENADRGQARN
+762 YAENADRNQARN

-780 GDTGNVKLPM
+780 GDTGAVKMPM

-803 RINSTV
+803 RVNSTV

-839 KFVTIIPQGGLKE
+839 KFVTIIPQGGLKD

>member
-41 TSHDTSEEIQAKFDP
+41 TSHDTSEEIQAKFEP

-120 FHTNGEIYVEVGSDV
+120 FHTNGDIYVEVGSDV

-179 DTAKIQNDVL
+179 DTNKIQNDVL
-189 TAVNA
+189 TAVTA

-208 NQDAKIQAVESKVAG
+208 NQDSKIQAVESKVAG

-314 KTELNAKIEEN
+314 KTELSAKIEEN

-338 IEQKLSASISDAIL
+338 IEQKLSASISEAIL

-376 TIWNDIKT
+376 TIWDDIET
-384 AGKLDEYLK
+384 AGKLDDFLK
-393 SSDLRVDEDID
+393 NSDLRVDEDID

-412 PNQLI
+412 FNPLI

-422 IPTGSEISVIR
+422 TPTASEVRVIR
-433 TNIDN
+433 TDIDN
-438 LSKRTKNTEDEII
+438 ISKRTKNTEDEILV
-451 NLKSQGV
+451 LKSQG
-458 GTGGTATLPE
+458 TGGA
-468 DVVRSDDFS
+468 
-477 TERDAD
+477 
-483 GSTLLKVK
+483 
-491 DQVVVGIPKSINTA
+491 
-505 EWDNFKYYVTTNTTA
+505 
-520 INSMTSDINQLKQ
+520 
-533 STGTP
+533 GT
-538 GPQGEQGIQG
+538 
-548 PPGPPGPK
+548 PGPK
-556 GDRGETGERGPK
+556 GDKGEPGERGPK

-579 AGPAGPPGEAATI
+579 AGPAGPKGEAATI

-607 GDLTGLQSQVSDVDG
+607 GDLTGLQSQVSNVDG

-667 QHLALG
+667 QHLELG

-686 DPFVTTSRMTEAIK
+686 DPFVTRSSMTEAIK
-700 AVNGGSGS
+700 AVNGGSGG

-716 DVDTVFGD
+716 DVDTVFGND
-724 NYPYDGDNITTL
+724 YPYDGDNITTL

-752 GALKWIKTQL
+752 GALKWIKTQM
-762 YAENADRGQARN
+762 YAENADRNQARN

-790 TGSPLNGAVLTFR
+790 TGSPLNSAVLTFR

-876 VGGITDSRQVRLQFL
+876 VGGITDFRQVRLQFL